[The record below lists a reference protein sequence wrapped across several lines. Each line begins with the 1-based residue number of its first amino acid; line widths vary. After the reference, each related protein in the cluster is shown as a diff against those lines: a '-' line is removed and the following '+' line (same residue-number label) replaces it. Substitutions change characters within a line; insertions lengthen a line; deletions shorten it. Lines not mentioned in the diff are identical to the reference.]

1 MKVHGKNHVYEYVP
15 DFADNRKL
23 PAEEQIVIGLS
34 VVPLSEFD
42 DYQRSCLIA
51 GRKFSVDKA
60 QELNEK
66 RFHAM
71 IDGKVHFVRGLE
83 LEGHE
88 GKEITFDV
96 LYNEVPELAGEIIQ
110 AVKSTEQL
118 TAGEQKNFLP
128 ESDGVSSAPAQKQK
142 ATTAKAA
149 TTGKGR

>member
-1 MKVHGKNHVYEYVP
+1 MKVHGKSHIYDYLP

-23 PAEEQIVIGLS
+23 SPQEQIVIGLS

-42 DYQRSCLIA
+42 DYQRSCLITS
-51 GRKFSVDKA
+51 RKFAVDKA

-71 IDGKVHFVRGLE
+71 IDAKVHFIRGLE
-83 LEGHE
+83 LDGYEGQ
-88 GKEITFDV
+88 EITFDI
-96 LYNEVPELAGEIIQ
+96 LYHEVPELAGEIIQ

-128 ESDGVSSAPAQKQK
+128 ESDGPSSAPAQKQK
-142 ATTAKAA
+142 ATTAKTA